1 MLQKAVHLCCVMCGF
16 LYSKTVPTLTFFVLK
31 CKFLLYLYPT
41 IYILYSRKL
50 WMPFKDTVKKV
61 IIAIVIITYTGS
73 PEFFGYFSLLP
84 LACSVGGIKIN

>member
-1 MLQKAVHLCCVMCGF
+1 MLQYVEKAVHLCCVMCAF

-41 IYILYSRKL
+41 IYILYIRKL

-61 IIAIVIITYTGS
+61 IIAIVIITYTWVTRV
-73 PEFFGYFSLLP
+73 FWLLFTVAFGLL
-84 LACSVGGIKIN
+84 SWGY